1 MHGTVYLN
9 NERIKKIDLEMID
22 SLRALTEA
30 TRTILG
36 INALTKVEISFFR
49 GNKQTANKVLE
60 FIAERIADGRLTE
73 IDFNN
78 WDGSASEIQA

>member
-9 NERIKKIDLEMID
+9 NEVEKKIDLAMID
-22 SLRALTEA
+22 SRRALTEA
-30 TRTILG
+30 TKTILG
-36 INALTKVEISFFR
+36 TKALTRVEISFFR